1 METWQILLSPT
12 NPTSPCGDDY
22 VSIKLWNYHI
32 LKTGNFFRVLGF
44 RVGNKIS
51 WNYHILK
58 NDNFFRVLG
67 LETKSH
73 LGK

>member
-12 NPTSPCGDDY
+12 NPTPLVEMIRYLS
-22 VSIKLWNYHI
+22 NYGI
-32 LKTGNFFRVLGF
+32 T
-44 RVGNKIS
+44 
-51 WNYHILK
+51 HILK
-58 NDNFFRVLG
+58 NGDFLGFWGLG